1 MYIQSGFNV
10 FTGYKWHGSSA
21 FFFFFSL
28 SRLLFSFVGEFTSIL
43 QYYVQLQDYDQ
54 YLVDVKYKQLYSA
67 TEQYT
72 AFLTISHVVNK

>member
-10 FTGYKWHGSSA
+10 FIGYKWHGGSD
-21 FFFFFSL
+21 FFFPL
-28 SRLLFSFVGEFTSIL
+28 LRLLFSFVGGFTSFL
-43 QYYVQLQDYDQ
+43 QYVQLQDYDQ

-72 AFLTISHVVNK
+72 AIFWPSAMF